1 MLRLV
6 QIKHP
11 KRGRQVAI
19 VNGKALVLVAEYQ
32 SVFELALAAIALKT
46 SLKDLAQTSNTAE
59 ELNYDHI
66 YNGESE
72 WRLLPPFDHPHE
84 AARCLITGTGLTHEA
99 SAENRQAMHSKADA
113 ELTDSMKIYRW
124 GVEGGRPA
132 AGTIGASPEWFYKG
146 NGTIL
151 RAHNETLDIPN
162 FADDGG
168 EEAEVAG
175 AYLVD
180 PNGIPRRVGFMV
192 GNEFSDHIFEKKNYL
207 YLAHSKLRT
216 CSIGPEIVVGGGL
229 EGSQGTVKIERAG
242 TAIWCKPFNTGE
254 SNMCHTVTN
263 LEHHHFKYPA
273 HRRAGDAHIHFL
285 GADVFSFGDGIAL
298 QDGDVTEIQLEGF
311 GRPLRNPIR
320 IDKSKPQFVGV
331 EPL

>member
-6 QIKHP
+6 QLKHP
-11 KRGRQVAI
+11 KRGRHVGI
-19 VNGKALVLVAEYQ
+19 VNGKALLLVAEYQ
-32 SVFELALAAIALKT
+32 SVFELALAAIALKK
-46 SLKDLAQTSNTAE
+46 SIQDLAETSNTAE
-59 ELNYDHI
+59 EINYDAV
-66 YNGESE
+66 YKGESE
-72 WRLLPPFDHPHE
+72 WRLLAPFDHPHE
-84 AARCLITGTGLTHEA
+84 PARCLITGTGLTHQA
-99 SAENRQAMHSKADA
+99 SADNRQAMHSKAEA
-113 ELTDSMKIYRW
+113 ELTDSMKMYRW

-132 AGTIGASPEWFYKG
+132 AGSIGTSPEWFYKG

-151 RAHNETLDIPN
+151 RAHNETLDVPN

-180 PNGIPRRVGFMV
+180 PNGTPRRVGFMI
-192 GNEFSDHIFEKKNYL
+192 GNEFSDHVFERKNYL

-229 EGSQGTVKIERAG
+229 DGSQGSVKIERAG
-242 TAIWCKPFNTGE
+242 KAIWCQPFNTGE

-285 GADVFSFGDGIAL
+285 GADVFSFRDEVAL
-298 QDGDVTEIQLEGF
+298 QDGDVMEIQLEGF

-320 IDKSKPQFVGV
+320 IDKSKPQFVEV
-331 EPL
+331 KPL